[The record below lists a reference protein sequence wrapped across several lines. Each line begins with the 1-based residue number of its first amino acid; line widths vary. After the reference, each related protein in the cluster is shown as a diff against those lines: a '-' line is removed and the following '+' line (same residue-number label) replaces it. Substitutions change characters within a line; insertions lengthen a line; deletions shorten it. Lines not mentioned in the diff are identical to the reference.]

1 MGGTARAW
9 LNAPGGRS
17 AARPSRL
24 APTARLSPPPF
35 HALAPCPPGPP
46 FSAPDCLKEMND
58 MVAGSYV
65 DEDPHSLM
73 TSNPAFFAQFTL
85 VLATQVHV
93 CICVRVFVV
102 GCVRVHAE

>member
-1 MGGTARAW
+1 
-9 LNAPGGRS
+9 
-17 AARPSRL
+17 
-24 APTARLSPPPF
+24 
-35 HALAPCPPGPP
+35 
-46 FSAPDCLKEMND
+46 